1 MFSSSKQ
8 FLSKQENER
17 LHLALKQNE
26 QGTSGEIRVYIESKC
41 SYIDPI
47 DRAKELFL
55 SLKMFET
62 IHRNAVL
69 IYIAYKD
76 RDFAIIGDNNIFQK
90 TKNDFWYQHSKS
102 LLKAFNNN
110 NYIEGMENVIK
121 ALGDELRLHFP
132 SHGETKNELPDEII
146 FGK

>member
-69 IYIAYKD
+69 IYIAHKD
-76 RDFAIIGDNNIFQK
+76 RDIAIIGDNNIFHK

-110 NYIEGMENVIK
+110 NYIEGIENVIK
-121 ALGDELRLHFP
+121 AVGDELRLHFP

>member
-17 LHLALKQNE
+17 LHLAVKQSE

-41 SYIDPI
+41 SFMNPI

-55 SLKMFET
+55 SLKMYQT

-69 IYIAYKD
+69 IYIAYQD
-76 RDFAIIGDNNIFQK
+76 RDFAIIGDKNIYQK
-90 TKNDFWYQHSKS
+90 TNDEFWNQHSKS
-102 LLKAFNNN
+102 LLRAFNNH
-110 NYIEGMENVIK
+110 NYIQGMEDVIR
-121 ALGDELRLHFP
+121 AVGNELRVHFP
-132 SHGETKNELPDEII
+132 THGETKNELPDEII

>member
-121 ALGDELRLHFP
+121 AVGDELRLHFP

>member
-26 QGTSGEIRVYIESKC
+26 QGTFGEIRVYIESKC

-121 ALGDELRLHFP
+121 AVGDELRLHFP